1 MITSVDQLDQNAI
14 HTYADYL
21 KWQIEGYVELIRGK
35 IFKMA
40 TPSSGH
46 QRISVNFAYL
56 IKGHLLKTSCEVFT
70 APFDVRLYRFSE
82 KKNKE
87 ILTVVQPDICVI
99 CDKSKIDTK
108 GCIGAP
114 DLIIEILSPGNSK
127 KEMKEKF
134 SIYEETGVLEYW
146 IVYPDEKSILRY
158 ILNEHGKFIGLQ
170 PLTEDD
176 IINTPILEGLDIY
189 LADIFRH

>member
-1 MITSVDQLDQNAI
+1 MITSIDQLDHNATY
-14 HTYADYL
+14 TYADYL

-40 TPSSGH
+40 APSSGH
-46 QRISVNFAYL
+46 QRISLNFAYL
-56 IKGHLLKTSCEVFT
+56 IKGHLLKSSCEVFA
-70 APFDVRLYRFSE
+70 APFDVRLNRFSE

-99 CDKSKIDTK
+99 CDKNKIDAK

-114 DLIIEILSPGNSK
+114 DLIIEILSPGNTK

-134 SIYEETGVLEYW
+134 SIYEESGVKEYW

-158 ILNEHGKFIGLQ
+158 ILNEHEKFIGLQ

-176 IINTPILEGLDIY
+176 TINTPILEGLDIH
-189 LADIFRH
+189 LSDVFRR